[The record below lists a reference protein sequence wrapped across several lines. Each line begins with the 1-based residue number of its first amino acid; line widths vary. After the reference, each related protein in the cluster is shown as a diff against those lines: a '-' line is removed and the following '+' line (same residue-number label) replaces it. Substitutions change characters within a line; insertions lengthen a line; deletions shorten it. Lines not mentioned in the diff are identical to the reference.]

1 MLVVKTI
8 FAEDT
13 YDTLQ
18 KPADKGVQAVWH
30 NARQH
35 VQGCYATLGWEP
47 FELPGI
53 GTHIVM
59 YKTLGTSR

>member
-30 NARQH
+30 NARQL
-35 VQGCYATLGWEP
+35 V
-47 FELPGI
+47 
-53 GTHIVM
+53 
-59 YKTLGTSR
+59 